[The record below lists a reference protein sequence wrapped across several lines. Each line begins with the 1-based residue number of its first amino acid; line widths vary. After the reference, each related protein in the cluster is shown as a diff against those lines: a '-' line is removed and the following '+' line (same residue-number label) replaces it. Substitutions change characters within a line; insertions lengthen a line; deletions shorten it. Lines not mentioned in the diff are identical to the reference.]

1 MESEE
6 VRLMGRHEGS
16 VGSVFGSQSCL
27 RMGWAG
33 RTWEGGK
40 KLVGMLHVAGI

>member
-1 MESEE
+1 MKGEE
-6 VRLMGRHEGS
+6 ARLMGRHEGS
-16 VGSVFGSQSCL
+16 VESVFGSQSCP

-40 KLVGMLHVAGI
+40 KLVGMLHVVGI